1 MEKAPLFL
9 LRSHQGGR
17 VLSYCPGYLV
27 KTIAFPYGNESKWEN
42 ENKLRCPCHNCEM
55 AQDTMKV
62 VIEEGLKRRFKVA
75 CTERDL
81 TMSDVVSALVEGWL
95 EGRFPVLQDEANG
108 GTEQQGS

>member
-1 MEKAPLFL
+1 
-9 LRSHQGGR
+9 
-17 VLSYCPGYLV
+17 
-27 KTIAFPYGNESKWEN
+27 
-42 ENKLRCPCHNCEM
+42 
-55 AQDTMKV
+55 MKV